1 MTIRMTPQPAADLF
15 DVPWTAERL
24 REVGICVTDRH
35 WTPLGAA
42 DDFFTRYAVPAL
54 KSHGVAA
61 GVTTAV
67 AEIETGR
74 RRRRLVGLV
83 AFSGMLPQQ
92 TDYNTTDGVAA
103 WTTALPAYTQ
113 AALERLAAN
122 LPSLLSTRSRLAEA
136 RQELDAL
143 SLQLADT
150 YEELSLVYQIGSNM
164 TVSSPTASFLRA
176 ACETTLGVMEVKAL
190 GVLVWDERLP
200 HQPPHVFGKS
210 SLSQPQIAR
219 LDALLRQMMEPAG
232 EQGSVLIND
241 TRAAPQLAWMAPGTT
256 QVLAVPMRRHG
267 QTLGCLF
274 ALDKDVP
281 LEIFGTFNRGVFT
294 SMERKLLE
302 GVAVHIALFLEN
314 RKLFKD
320 SESLMM
326 GLLHSLVA
334 AVDAKDAYTCGH
346 SVRVGL
352 FAKRLA
358 AEAGYDQGFAERV
371 YFAGLLHDVGK
382 IGIDDAV
389 LRKAGRLTDEE
400 FAQIRLH
407 PEIGYRILKGIPQI
421 HDILPGVLYHHEKF
435 DATGYPEKLGGE
447 RIPLLGRILCIA
459 DSFDAMTSS
468 RTYRTG
474 MSIEDALAEIGRCSG
489 THFDPRLAGLFCAIP
504 TAQIRELVQTEREN
518 RLPDFRLLQEAA

>member
-15 DVPWTAERL
+15 DAPWTAERL
-24 REVGICVTDRH
+24 REIGVCLTDRD

-42 DDFFTRYAVPAL
+42 DDFFLRYALPAL
-54 KSHGVAA
+54 KRDGMAA

-74 RRRRLVGLV
+74 RRRKSVGLV
-83 AFSGMLPQQ
+83 AFSGSLPP
-92 TDYNTTDGVAA
+92 VAMGGEGHSRLTA
-103 WTTALPAYTQ
+103 ALPAYAQ
-113 AALERLAAN
+113 AALDRLAAN
-122 LPSLLSTRSRLAEA
+122 LPSFLSTRSRLAEA

-143 SLQLADT
+143 SAQLADT

-164 TVSSPTASFLRA
+164 TVNSPTASFLRA
-176 ACETTLGVMEVKAL
+176 ACETTLAVMEIKAL

-200 HQPPHVFGKS
+200 PQPPHVFGRAT
-210 SLSQPQIAR
+210 LSEPQIAR
-219 LDALLRQMMEPAG
+219 LDAVLRQMMGQPG
-232 EQGSVLIND
+232 EEGSILIND
-241 TRAAPQLAWMAPGTT
+241 AASIPQLAWMTPETT
-256 QVLAVPMRRHG
+256 QLLAVPMRRHG

-274 ALDKDVP
+274 GLDKDVP
-281 LEIFGTFNRGVFT
+281 REIFGTFNRGVFT
-294 SMERKLLE
+294 SMDRKFLE

-334 AVDAKDAYTCGH
+334 AVDAKDAYTRGH

-358 AEAGYDQGFAERV
+358 LEAGYDQSFAERV

-389 LRKAGRLTDEE
+389 LRKAGRLTEEE
-400 FAQIRLH
+400 FAQIRRH

-489 THFDPRLAGLFCAIP
+489 SHFDPRLAARFCAIP
-504 TAQIRELVQTEREN
+504 TAQIRELVRTEREN